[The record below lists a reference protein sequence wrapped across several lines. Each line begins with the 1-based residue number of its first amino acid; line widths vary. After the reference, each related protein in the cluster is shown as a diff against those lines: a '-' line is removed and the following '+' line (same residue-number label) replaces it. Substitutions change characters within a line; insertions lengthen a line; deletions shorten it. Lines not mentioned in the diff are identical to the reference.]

1 MNDTTSNSL
10 LVPFQPVLLKSKPW
24 HRRHWLILLL
34 LIALPV
40 ILATLWFSHVFS
52 TSSISSQRILIDA
65 ARPDAWIRSQNLSQ
79 LPRDMLTVPLIK
91 DVLTEDFL
99 YFYDTDEDRLSLN
112 GSMRR
117 ISFEHQL
124 NWKDNLLQSLA
135 QSPADIYLW
144 RDSSGALGYW
154 AIGIERNGL
163 KGVAQQIAKIKLN
176 MDKQLSQIGSIK
188 VDGDKVSVLQIKL
201 SPRRTM
207 VFAVHGERLAL
218 VSDVGMLRDEQ
229 GKLSSAAENLL
240 EGILSDNEKTRHKIA
255 PDLITADTEGITQ
268 SIALSSR
275 FFAQGYAA
283 VIPQVQG
290 LSFDYD
296 GKIWNSQVNLAEN
309 IPASDL
315 QIWQQIPSNA
325 AWCVATTINWEQVQ
339 KSLDPIK
346 NFKTTPDLTTLF
358 KPTGAACW
366 YADKSSSVTKPL
378 LIAQLNELS
387 DKNTDKN
394 IDKTETL
401 SELFNW
407 AVSTNK
413 AYLADVRL
421 AANLL
426 RKENKN
432 LTNLKLGQE
441 SLEKEMDN
449 FDKDDWN
456 QRKKNLKADITALKK
471 QMKQEENNS
480 SSELTQ
486 SRKEQ
491 NKEDLISY
499 NKDLED
505 LEAEPAK
512 HREYY
517 QKRLAENRV
526 EKNKSEASILRL
538 TDALAIEQNKARQ
551 NSAPAFALNLKS
563 QNGVTLI
570 SRKMSISKKTNPE
583 LAFTSNGAVYFS
595 FDAALVQ
602 RGIEVYSKTYPN
614 LYEATPSMQLAGQT
628 PYFYLNP
635 AQFSALFMQEGHK
648 ALPIE
653 SQGKLRSAFDFHL
666 TSRLAALATHPKMT
680 ATVNRDSKAGWQPLN
695 WQK

>member
-1 MNDTTSNSL
+1 MNDTTLNTQ
-10 LVPFQPVLLKSKPW
+10 FHQMLLKPKPW
-24 HRRHWLILLL
+24 YRRHWLILLL
-34 LIALPV
+34 SIASPV

-65 ARPDAWIRSQNLSQ
+65 SRPDAWIRSQNLSQ

-99 YFYDTDEDRLSLN
+99 YFYETDEDWLSLK

-124 NWKDNLLQSLA
+124 NWKDNLVQSLA

-163 KGVAQQIAKIKLN
+163 KGVAQQIAQIKLN

-188 VDGDKVSVLQIKL
+188 VDGDNVSVLQIKL

-207 VFAVHGERLAL
+207 VFAAHGERLAL

-229 GKLSSAAENLL
+229 GKLSRDAENLL
-240 EGILSDNEKTRHKIA
+240 EGILSEHEKTRHKIA
-255 PDLITADTEGITQ
+255 PDLIRAHTEGTTQ

-283 VIPQVQG
+283 IIPQVQG

-296 GKIWNSQVNLAEN
+296 GKTWQSQVNLAEN
-309 IPASDL
+309 IPAPDL

-325 AWCVATTINWEQVQ
+325 AWCVATTIDWEQVQ
-339 KSLDPIK
+339 KSLKPIK
-346 NFKTTPDLTTLF
+346 HFKTNPNLTALF

-378 LIAQLNELS
+378 IIAQLNELS
-387 DKNTDKN
+387 DKT

-407 AVSTNK
+407 GISTNK
-413 AYLADVRL
+413 AYLADVRH

-426 RKENKN
+426 RQENKN
-432 LTNLKLGQE
+432 LTQLESRQE

-449 FDKDDWN
+449 FNKNDWN
-456 QRKKNLKADITALKK
+456 QRKKDLNADITALKK
-471 QMKQEENNS
+471 RMDQEENNS
-480 SSELTQ
+480 SSELIQTL
-486 SRKEQ
+486 KEKNQ
-491 NKEDLISY
+491 ENLIYY
-499 NKDLED
+499 NKRLEE

-517 QKRLAENRV
+517 QKALTDNTV
-526 EKNKSEASILRL
+526 EKKTSKELILRL
-538 TDALAIEQNKARQ
+538 TNALAIEQNNARQ
-551 NSAPAFALNLKS
+551 NSVSAFALNVKN
-563 QNGVTLI
+563 QKGVTLI
-570 SRKMSISKKTNPE
+570 SRKMSISKNTNPE
-583 LAFTSNGAVYFS
+583 LAFASSGIVYFS
-595 FDAALVQ
+595 FDTALVQ
-602 RGIEVYSKTYPN
+602 RGVEVFSKTYPN
-614 LYEATPSMQLAGQT
+614 LYEATPSMQTPNQT
-628 PYFYLNP
+628 PYFYFNP
-635 AQFSALFMQEGHK
+635 AQFAALFIQEGHK
-648 ALPIE
+648 ALPIA
-653 SQGKLRSAFDFHL
+653 SQGKRRSAFDFHL
-666 TSRLAALATHPKMT
+666 TSRMAALATHAKMT